1 MTDQLPDHLTYEP
14 TGLFPYAWEQI
25 GRDRRVWR
33 KRDHHEAMEAKYQ
46 AVTTEAVIAARK
58 AERPLCPVCGE
69 PRSRKE
75 GTTSTYNRTCGK
87 KSCINALQSGI
98 PALPTAPQCPYC
110 GKPCVNK
117 TGTTK
122 QHQKTCG
129 SKACKTKANSERMTK
144 VHAERRGE
152 AG

>member
-33 KRDHHEAMEAKYQ
+33 KRDHHEAMETKYQ
-46 AVTTEAVIAARK
+46 TTTTESVIAARK
-58 AERPLCPVCGE
+58 AERPLCPVCNE
-69 PRSRKE
+69 PVTRM
-75 GTTSTYNRTCGK
+75 GNRMLGKTCGK
-87 KSCINALQSGI
+87 KSCINAVLHKGR
-98 PALPTAPQCPYC
+98 PVPQCPYC

-117 TGTTK
+117 TGTTR
-122 QHQKTCG
+122 QFQKTCG
-129 SKACKTKANSERMTK
+129 STECKRRANSDRMTK

-152 AG
+152 AA